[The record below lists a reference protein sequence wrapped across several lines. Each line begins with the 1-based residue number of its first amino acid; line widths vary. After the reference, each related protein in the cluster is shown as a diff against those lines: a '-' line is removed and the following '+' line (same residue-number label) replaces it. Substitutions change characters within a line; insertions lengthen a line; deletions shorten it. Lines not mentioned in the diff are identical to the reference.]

1 LLPYH
6 LRLAVRSLRRDPG
19 FSAIVVV
26 VLALG
31 GGIFC
36 TAVMTY
42 LRMYWAD
49 PPLSPSLHQVEIP
62 VPRESL
68 TAAFEGTNAEPN
80 VVAARERLSFPMV
93 RVLAGSGLPVRQTA
107 TFRGRVLVRGAKG
120 LPQPLHLAPVN
131 ARFAHA
137 DFFSMFPQV
146 FKNGKPWTREQE
158 ASGAAVVIL
167 GKHLGE
173 DLFGSRAGP
182 GLKVMIDDR
191 VFIIAGVLDTDQ
203 PFSPAWD
210 RALTGGTQ
218 DQLYL
223 PYAEHERLMARPEA
237 PVVLA
242 PEGPGY
248 ADLLASGT
256 LGTTFWIDLPT
267 PELRAEY
274 ARYLRATL
282 GARGVRYVLR
292 DLARIRR
299 ELAFPKSVMSFFLFL
314 TSLALVGAGLVAM
327 RLLLAKSLVRQGELS
342 IFRAVG
348 APRGALVVRQL
359 LEAALLSV
367 AGGVAAL
374 AVAGPAAYVY
384 NRIVADTD
392 VPLAIT
398 GRALAVTVGATVL
411 VGTLAAVYPAWR
423 AASRRPTAALMRS

>member
-1 LLPYH
+1 MGLLPYH
-6 LRLAVRSLRRDPG
+6 LRLALRSLRRDPG

-49 PPLSPSLHQVEIP
+49 PMLAPSLHQVEIP
-62 VPRESL
+62 VPNASL

-80 VVAARERLSFPMV
+80 IVAARERMSFPMY
-93 RVLAGSGLPVRQTA
+93 RVLAGSGLPVRQTG
-107 TFRGRVLVRGAKG
+107 TYRGRVLVRSVDVDA
-120 LPQPLHLAPVN
+120 PPRPPVN

-137 DFFSMFPQV
+137 DFFTMFPQT
-146 FKNGKPWTREQE
+146 FKNGGPWTREQE
-158 ASGAAVVIL
+158 AAGVPVVIL
-167 GKHLGE
+167 GQNLAQQ
-173 DLFGSRAGP
+173 LFARP
-182 GLKVMIDDR
+182 GLKISVDDR
-191 VFIIAGVLDTDQ
+191 EFTVACVLAGDQ

-210 RALTGGTQ
+210 RALTGGAQ

-237 PVVLA
+237 PVVLT

-248 ADLLASGT
+248 ADLLASDT
-256 LGTTFWIDLPT
+256 LATTFWIDLPT
-267 PELRAEY
+267 PELRAAY
-274 ARYLRATL
+274 ARYLDATL

-299 ELAFPKSVMSFFLFL
+299 EIALPKSVMSFFLFL

-342 IFRAVG
+342 IFRAIG

-359 LEAALLSV
+359 MEALLLSV
-367 AGGVAAL
+367 AGGVSAL

-384 NRIVADTD
+384 NRLVADTD
-392 VPLAIT
+392 VPLEITGAALAIT
-398 GRALAVTVGATVL
+398 VTATVL
-411 VGTLAAVYPAWR
+411 VGTLAATYPAWR
-423 AASRRPTAALMRS
+423 AASRRPTATLMRS

>member
-19 FSAIVVV
+19 LSAIVVV

-42 LRMYWAD
+42 VRMYWAD
-49 PPLSPSLHQVEIP
+49 PALSPTLHQVEIP

-68 TAAFEGTNAEPN
+68 TAAFEGTSAEPN
-80 VVAARERLSFPMV
+80 IVAARERLSFPMY
-93 RVLAGSGLPVRQTA
+93 RALAGSGLPVRQTG
-107 TFRGRVLVRGAKG
+107 TFRARVLVRADGS
-120 LPQPLHLAPVN
+120 LPHAPVN

-137 DFFSMFPQV
+137 DFFAMFPQA
-146 FKNGKPWTREQE
+146 FAKGGPWTREQE
-158 ASGAAVVIL
+158 AGGAPVVVL
-167 GKHLGE
+167 GKYLAQS
-173 DLFGSRAGP
+173 LSAGP
-182 GLKVMIDDR
+182 GAKVRIDDR
-191 VFIIAGVLDTDQ
+191 EFTVAGVLAGDQ

-223 PYAEHERLMARPEA
+223 PYEEHERLMARPEA

-248 ADLLASGT
+248 ADLLASST

-267 PELRAEY
+267 PALRTAY
-274 ARYLRATL
+274 ARYLEATL

-359 LEAALLSV
+359 LEAVLLSV

-374 AVAGPAAYVY
+374 AVAGPAAFVY

-398 GRALAVTVGATVL
+398 GGALAVTVGATVV